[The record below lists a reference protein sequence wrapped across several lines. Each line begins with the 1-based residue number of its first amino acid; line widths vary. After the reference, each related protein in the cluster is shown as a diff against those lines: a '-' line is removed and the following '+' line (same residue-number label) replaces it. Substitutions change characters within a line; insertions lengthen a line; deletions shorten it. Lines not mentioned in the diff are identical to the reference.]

1 MKKELAVRKTVT
13 VNAPEK
19 HVFAVFTEGHG
30 AWWPLETH
38 HIGAKRPETAII
50 EPRAGGRWF
59 ERAGDGTEC
68 DWGKVLVW
76 DPFGRLVL
84 SWEINAQF
92 TRDPNLKTEV
102 EVRFIAEGSERTRV
116 ELEHRLLE
124 NYGEQAEIM
133 QSIFDSD
140 GGWTGIMARFAT
152 QAAGGALSTEVTC
165 SADQRADQPK

>member
-13 VNAPEK
+13 VNAPQK
-19 HVFAVFTEGHG
+19 HVFTVFTEGHG

-38 HIGAKRPETAII
+38 HIGAQTPQTVII
-50 EPRAGGRWF
+50 EPRTGGRWF
-59 ERAGDGTEC
+59 ERAVDGTEC

-84 SWEINAQF
+84 SWEISAQF

-102 EVRFIAEGSERTRV
+102 EVHFIAESSERTRV

-124 NYGEQAEIM
+124 NYGEQAGMM
-133 QSIFDSD
+133 QSIFDSG

-152 QAAGGALSTEVTC
+152 QAAGGALSTEVPC
-165 SADQRADQPK
+165 SANQLADQAK